1 MGLKIDRVQLEILVQ
16 QNTAAQKLGELE
28 ERMKKVRTQMTR
40 LSRAHKK
47 DTEEYRELEAQ
58 LKDLKLEYEN
68 LFDTIDIGKMTL
80 MQLTSRQREL
90 NAVIRNLDPSIPE
103 WQKYNEML
111 GQVNGRIRELR
122 SQAQQTSLSLSK
134 ITDGF
139 NKYAGIM
146 ASALAS
152 LTGVALTAR
161 SCVDS
166 FAEMEEAD
174 AGVVKYTGLTK
185 KEVEELNDEFKKM
198 DTRTSREKLNALAG
212 DAGRLGITSKDA
224 ILEFVDAAN
233 QINVSLG
240 EDLGEDAVSNIGKLA
255 MMFGEDK
262 DKGLRG
268 AMLATGSAINEVAQN
283 SSSCEKYLVDFTSR
297 VAGVAN
303 QAGVSQ
309 ANIIGFAAT
318 MDENMLRSETSA
330 TAFQNILMKMFT
342 NTEDFAKAAG
352 LNLQEFS
359 NLVRTDANEALLTFA
374 RALSKKGGLSDLAPI
389 FGDLKTEGAGVASV
403 LSVLAGKAEEV
414 TARQKLANEA
424 YQEAVS
430 MTKEY
435 TVQNNTAQAS
445 IDKAKKAFNDA
456 RVVLGEE
463 LLPVMT
469 LFISK
474 TSLTVKGLR
483 AIVSI
488 FVEYKREILALATA
502 AATYALY
509 VNRAR
514 IATAAYNIVTKTAT
528 YLTNLF
534 NAATKASP
542 WGLVIAGVTA
552 VISYFTIFSGK
563 TKAVTADLKD
573 MNSELEET
581 KSLFDRIGKL
591 ELKLDNIEF
600 LTPQQKQ
607 KMRTDLTQAIS
618 DLDEFITDYEI
629 KTKKWYADEK
639 AKRLKDAGDNEYL
652 RFGYINNL
660 NHELDERVDALQSY
674 IQRKEKL
681 QKQLDALPL
690 NDLGNDEKAEPE
702 DPDKLY
708 KAEEEKLQQHYQS
721 RLNTAKMALIT
732 EKSTQEEYQAEAY
745 KAEMESLISR
755 KALMEKYGKDTSAIQ
770 GQIYDKMIA
779 EANRVTKEKEKAESD
794 SRAKQ
799 LAQLEQTYLQEQSK
813 VKQQYLDGEITTEE
827 QYKSALL
834 RLEKVYLGKKR
845 DMMAS
850 FGEDTSELQKQ
861 ILDKDVQA
869 HIDAQKRKRD
879 EMTDKLDNAK
889 GFTEQNK
896 VLQAMYDAD
905 LITYEEYQSEKDR
918 IDAEHHQQRIN
929 TAKAAF
935 GAIDQASSAMG
946 QVFSAM
952 QDAEVSKVTRKY
964 DKQIKAAKK
973 AGKDTTKLEEE
984 KEAAVNAVKK
994 KYADKQFAAAVLQ
1007 VTATTAVTAMEA
1019 YKAMAGIP
1027 VVGPALGAVASAAAI
1042 AAGAAQI
1049 AVAKTQRDEAKGLMS
1064 GGYSADYI
1072 EGYTSSGN
1080 PTETAGVIPVHK
1092 NEFVANHEAVANPE
1106 VRQFLDVF
1114 DMAQR
1119 NGTIRMINTTQILEH
1134 VRTRA
1139 GRYSGGYTAED
1150 SVQTTSQNSPAQTE
1164 GRLQYVMLLQDIKS
1178 LLQTISQ
1185 KELVVDSRKVR
1196 DGIKRVEQLER
1207 NVSR

>member
-166 FAEMEEAD
+166 FAEMEEAE

-430 MTKEY
+430 MTQEY

>member
-166 FAEMEEAD
+166 FAEMEEAE

-984 KEAAVNAVKK
+984 KEAAVNADKK
-994 KYADKQFAAAVLQ
+994 KYADKQVAAAVLQ

>member
-28 ERMKKVRTQMTR
+28 DKMKKVRTQMTR

-90 NAVIRNLDPSIPE
+90 NAVVRNLDPSLPE

-122 SQAQQTSLSLSK
+122 GQAQQTSLSLSK

-161 SCVDS
+161 SCVDA
-166 FAEMEEAD
+166 FAEMEESE

-185 KEVEELNDEFKKM
+185 DEVEELNEEFKKM
-198 DTRTSREKLNALAG
+198 DTRTSREQLNALAG

-283 SSSCEKYLVDFTSR
+283 SSSSEKYLVDFTSR

-456 RVVLGEE
+456 RVALGEE

-488 FVEYKREILALATA
+488 SVEYKREVLALATA

-552 VISYFTIFSGK
+552 AISYFTIFSGK

-639 AKRLKDAGDNEYL
+639 TKRLKEAGDNEYL

-674 IQRKEKL
+674 IERKEKL

-732 EKSTQEEYQAEAY
+732 EKSTQEEYQTEAY

-779 EANRVTKEKEKAESD
+779 EANRVAKEKEKAESD
-794 SRAKQ
+794 SQAKQ

-834 RLEKVYLGKKR
+834 QMEKVYLGKKR

-905 LITYEEYQSEKDR
+905 LITYEEYQGEKDR
-918 IDAEHHQQRIN
+918 IDAEHHQQRID

-935 GAIDQASSAMG
+935 DAIDQASSAMG

-984 KEAAVNAVKK
+984 KEAAINAVKK

-1150 SVQTTSQNSPAQTE
+1150 SAQTTSQNSPVQTE
-1164 GRLQYVMLLQDIKS
+1164 GRLQSVMLLQDIKS

>member
-1 MGLKIDRVQLEILVQ
+1 
-16 QNTAAQKLGELE
+16 
-28 ERMKKVRTQMTR
+28 
-40 LSRAHKK
+40 
-47 DTEEYRELEAQ
+47 
-58 LKDLKLEYEN
+58 
-68 LFDTIDIGKMTL
+68 
-80 MQLTSRQREL
+80 
-90 NAVIRNLDPSIPE
+90 
-103 WQKYNEML
+103 
-111 GQVNGRIRELR
+111 
-122 SQAQQTSLSLSK
+122 
-134 ITDGF
+134 
-139 NKYAGIM
+139 
-146 ASALAS
+146 
-152 LTGVALTAR
+152 
-161 SCVDS
+161 
-166 FAEMEEAD
+166 
-174 AGVVKYTGLTK
+174 
-185 KEVEELNDEFKKM
+185 
-198 DTRTSREKLNALAG
+198 
-212 DAGRLGITSKDA
+212 
-224 ILEFVDAAN
+224 
-233 QINVSLG
+233 
-240 EDLGEDAVSNIGKLA
+240 
-255 MMFGEDK
+255 
-262 DKGLRG
+262 
-268 AMLATGSAINEVAQN
+268 
-283 SSSCEKYLVDFTSR
+283 
-297 VAGVAN
+297 
-303 QAGVSQ
+303 
-309 ANIIGFAAT
+309 
-318 MDENMLRSETSA
+318 
-330 TAFQNILMKMFT
+330 
-342 NTEDFAKAAG
+342 
-352 LNLQEFS
+352 
-359 NLVRTDANEALLTFA
+359 
-374 RALSKKGGLSDLAPI
+374 
-389 FGDLKTEGAGVASV
+389 
-403 LSVLAGKAEEV
+403 
-414 TARQKLANEA
+414 
-424 YQEAVS
+424 
-430 MTKEY
+430 
-435 TVQNNTAQAS
+435 
-445 IDKAKKAFNDA
+445 
-456 RVVLGEE
+456 
-463 LLPVMT
+463 MT

>member
-28 ERMKKVRTQMTR
+28 DKMKKVRTQMTR

-103 WQKYNEML
+103 WQKYKEML
-111 GQVNGRIRELR
+111 DQVNGRIRELR
-122 SQAQQTSLSLSK
+122 GQAQQTSLSLSK

-166 FAEMEEAD
+166 FAEMEEAE

-456 RVVLGEE
+456 RVALGEE

-629 KTKKWYADEK
+629 KTKEWYADEK
-639 AKRLKDAGDNEYL
+639 AKRLKEAGDNEYL

-660 NHELDERVDALQSY
+660 NHELDERVDALQNY

-690 NDLGNDEKAEPE
+690 NDLGNGGKAEPD

-755 KALMEKYGKDTSAIQ
+755 KALMEKYGKDTTAIQ

-779 EANRVTKEKEKAESD
+779 EANRVAKEKEKAESD
-794 SRAKQ
+794 SQAKQ

-813 VKQQYLDGEITTEE
+813 VKQQYLDGEIATEE

-834 RLEKVYLGKKR
+834 QLEKVYLGKKR
-845 DMMAS
+845 DLMAS

-905 LITYEEYQSEKDR
+905 LITYEEYQGEKDR
-918 IDAEHHQQRIN
+918 IDAEHHQQRID

-935 GAIDQASSAMG
+935 DAIDQASSAMG

-952 QDAEVSKVTRKY
+952 QDAEISKVTRKY

-984 KEAAVNAVKK
+984 KEAAINAVKK

-1007 VTATTAVTAMEA
+1007 ITATTAVTAMEA

-1114 DMAQR
+1114 DIAQR

-1150 SVQTTSQNSPAQTE
+1150 SVQTASQNSPVQTE

>member
-166 FAEMEEAD
+166 FAEMEEAE

-445 IDKAKKAFNDA
+445 ID
-456 RVVLGEE
+456 
-463 LLPVMT
+463 
-469 LFISK
+469 
-474 TSLTVKGLR
+474 
-483 AIVSI
+483 
-488 FVEYKREILALATA
+488 
-502 AATYALY
+502 
-509 VNRAR
+509 
-514 IATAAYNIVTKTAT
+514 
-528 YLTNLF
+528 
-534 NAATKASP
+534 
-542 WGLVIAGVTA
+542 
-552 VISYFTIFSGK
+552 
-563 TKAVTADLKD
+563 
-573 MNSELEET
+573 
-581 KSLFDRIGKL
+581 
-591 ELKLDNIEF
+591 
-600 LTPQQKQ
+600 
-607 KMRTDLTQAIS
+607 
-618 DLDEFITDYEI
+618 
-629 KTKKWYADEK
+629 
-639 AKRLKDAGDNEYL
+639 
-652 RFGYINNL
+652 
-660 NHELDERVDALQSY
+660 
-674 IQRKEKL
+674 
-681 QKQLDALPL
+681 
-690 NDLGNDEKAEPE
+690 
-702 DPDKLY
+702 
-708 KAEEEKLQQHYQS
+708 
-721 RLNTAKMALIT
+721 
-732 EKSTQEEYQAEAY
+732 
-745 KAEMESLISR
+745 
-755 KALMEKYGKDTSAIQ
+755 
-770 GQIYDKMIA
+770 
-779 EANRVTKEKEKAESD
+779 
-794 SRAKQ
+794 
-799 LAQLEQTYLQEQSK
+799 
-813 VKQQYLDGEITTEE
+813 
-827 QYKSALL
+827 
-834 RLEKVYLGKKR
+834 
-845 DMMAS
+845 
-850 FGEDTSELQKQ
+850 
-861 ILDKDVQA
+861 
-869 HIDAQKRKRD
+869 
-879 EMTDKLDNAK
+879 
-889 GFTEQNK
+889 
-896 VLQAMYDAD
+896 
-905 LITYEEYQSEKDR
+905 
-918 IDAEHHQQRIN
+918 
-929 TAKAAF
+929 
-935 GAIDQASSAMG
+935 
-946 QVFSAM
+946 
-952 QDAEVSKVTRKY
+952 
-964 DKQIKAAKK
+964 
-973 AGKDTTKLEEE
+973 
-984 KEAAVNAVKK
+984 
-994 KYADKQFAAAVLQ
+994 
-1007 VTATTAVTAMEA
+1007 
-1019 YKAMAGIP
+1019 
-1027 VVGPALGAVASAAAI
+1027 
-1042 AAGAAQI
+1042 
-1049 AVAKTQRDEAKGLMS
+1049 
-1064 GGYSADYI
+1064 
-1072 EGYTSSGN
+1072 
-1080 PTETAGVIPVHK
+1080 
-1092 NEFVANHEAVANPE
+1092 
-1106 VRQFLDVF
+1106 
-1114 DMAQR
+1114 
-1119 NGTIRMINTTQILEH
+1119 
-1134 VRTRA
+1134 
-1139 GRYSGGYTAED
+1139 
-1150 SVQTTSQNSPAQTE
+1150 
-1164 GRLQYVMLLQDIKS
+1164 
-1178 LLQTISQ
+1178 
-1185 KELVVDSRKVR
+1185 
-1196 DGIKRVEQLER
+1196 
-1207 NVSR
+1207 